1 MRRID
6 VEFEMSVKMSK
17 IELTAN
23 RFKFQGVGV
32 GPVRCEMRNIWLTLA
47 AVNLVTTSSV
57 SRRGLTW
64 EEG

>member
-6 VEFEMSVKMSK
+6 VEFKMSVKMSK

-32 GPVRCEMRNIWLTLA
+32 GSVRCEMRNIWLTLA
-47 AVNLVTTSSV
+47 AVNLIRTSSA